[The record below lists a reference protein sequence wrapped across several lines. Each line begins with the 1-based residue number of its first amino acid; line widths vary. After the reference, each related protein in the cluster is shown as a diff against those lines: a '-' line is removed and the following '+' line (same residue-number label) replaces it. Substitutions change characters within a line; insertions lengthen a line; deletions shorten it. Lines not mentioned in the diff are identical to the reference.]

1 MAKKNQLQSL
11 RDRARRTA
19 TKELEGRDGFPIAP
33 RKAMSQA
40 KKASKNLPYPVA
52 PFAGANPLQL
62 YRWAQAEWQ
71 SLGRWQSLAAPVI
84 IVVALLT
91 WEKEKA
97 LQAARW
103 FELEKADAKEKAAR
117 MYGAFGQPRSKR
129 KLLGIIPLPG
139 GK

>member
-40 KKASKNLPYPVA
+40 KKASKNLPYPMA
-52 PFAGANPLQL
+52 PFATVNLLQL

-71 SLGRWQSLAAPVI
+71 SLGRWQGLATPII

-97 LQAARW
+97 LQDARW
-103 FELEKADAKEKAAR
+103 FEIEQAEEIGRAHV
-117 MYGAFGQPRSKR
+117 
-129 KLLGIIPLPG
+129 
-139 GK
+139 